1 MVKSFGVVYDSY
13 WGRSRGE
20 LVVGGYGGVE
30 GLEGRALPRPF
41 ALPQGI
47 VRALGSSL
55 IVAGLAGL
63 IFTAAPLVQ
72 SEILYRWNAL
82 VIRPTPASVPT
93 VFQQG
98 APLAQAEDIDKQSLS
113 LRDKDKEEMLKLADE
128 WGMPDTRFSIYIPKI
143 KAKAKIVEN
152 VDPGN
157 EKVYMEALSKGVAH
171 ASGSVLPGME
181 GATYLFAHSTNAPW
195 NVTQYNAVFYLLRE
209 MQPGDEI
216 YVFFLDKLYKYRV
229 TEQKTVAADDV
240 SWLLHAKEGKERLIL
255 QTCWPPGTL
264 WKRLIVVAEP
274 IQN

>member
-1 MVKSFGVVYDSY
+1 MKSFGVVYDSY

-20 LVVGGYGGVE
+20 LVIG
-30 GLEGRALPRPF
+30 GLEGI
-41 ALPQGI
+41 ALPQREFTLPQGL

-72 SEILYRWNAL
+72 SEISYRWNAL
-82 VIRPTPASVPT
+82 TIRPLPTSAPAVS
-93 VFQQG
+93 QQG
-98 APLAQAEDIDKQSLS
+98 EVVQAED
-113 LRDKDKEEMLKLADE
+113 KDIEKEEMLRLAAE

-157 EKVYMEALSKGVAH
+157 EKEYMEALSQGVAH

-209 MQPGDEI
+209 LKSGDEI
-216 YVFFLDKLYKYRV
+216 YVFFLEKLYKYRV
-229 TEQKTVAADDV
+229 TEQKTVGADDV
-240 SWLLHAKEGKERLIL
+240 SWLLHSKEGKERLIL

-274 IQN
+274 VK